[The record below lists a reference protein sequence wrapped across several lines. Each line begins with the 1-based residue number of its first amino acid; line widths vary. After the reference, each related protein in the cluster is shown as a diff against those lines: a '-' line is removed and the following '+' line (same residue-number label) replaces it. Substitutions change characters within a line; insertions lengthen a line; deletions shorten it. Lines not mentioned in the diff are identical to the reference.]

1 MTYSVTWK
9 LNKRYLRRSDIL
21 KSDTLNA
28 GMMEQ
33 VLDDL
38 ISWHDIRQKD
48 LDRVLTYIQV
58 EFSPKLA
65 EIASEKHTGCMVN
78 LQTVC
83 AVDLS
88 IDVNCPVCEERY

>member
-1 MTYSVTWK
+1 MTYSVLWNPHGRD
-9 LNKRYLRRSDIL
+9 LHRSDIL

-28 GMMEQ
+28 GMLEQ

-38 ISWHDIRQKD
+38 ISWHDIRRKD
-48 LDRVLTYIQV
+48 LDRVLTYIQI
-58 EFSPKLA
+58 EFGPKLA
-65 EIASEKHTGCMVN
+65 EIASEICVGCVVN